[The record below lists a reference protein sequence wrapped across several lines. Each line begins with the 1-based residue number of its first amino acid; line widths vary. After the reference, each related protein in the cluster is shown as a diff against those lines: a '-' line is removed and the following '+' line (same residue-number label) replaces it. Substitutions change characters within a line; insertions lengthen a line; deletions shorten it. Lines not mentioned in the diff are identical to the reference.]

1 MSLLGPDGRKQLKMA
16 SRVSAVGL
24 ELGLAV
30 TFGYLGGRWLDGRL
44 DTGPWLTYLGL
55 LLGLVAGAKGFWQ
68 IALRAHR
75 TSLEEGLDEG

>member
-30 TFGYLGGRWLDGRL
+30 TFGFLGGQWLDVRF
-44 DTGPWLTYLGL
+44 DTGPWLTYAGL
-55 LLGLVAGAKGFWQ
+55 LLGLLAGAKGFWQ
-68 IALRAHR
+68 IAHRAHR
-75 TSLEEGLDEG
+75 ASLGEG

>member
-30 TFGYLGGRWLDGRL
+30 TFGYLVGRWLDGRF
-44 DTGPWLTYLGL
+44 DTGSWLTYFGL
-55 LLGLVAGAKGFWQ
+55 LLGLAAGAKGFWK

-75 TSLEEGLDEG
+75 TSLSEG